1 MLVTVT
7 LNPAVD
13 YTIQLN
19 APLRYDSVNRTTGER
34 ITAGGKGINVS
45 YIAKQFHVPTT
56 IYTFAAGLTG
66 TMLQDFLQE
75 MELPTQAIQLEGQM
89 NRINVK
95 VEETGAVTE
104 LNGRGITVSSSALAQ
119 LTKLLRQYGKD
130 DIIVLAGRIP
140 AGAKKTIYADMMEE
154 LSSTD
159 VRFAIDTE
167 GSALRATLPYHPFV
181 VKPNLPEL
189 SALFSVPLRDWKE
202 ALPYCRKLKDM
213 GAQNVLLS
221 LAEEGALLLADD
233 GKEYRMA
240 VPEGNLVNAVGAG
253 DAMLA
258 GFLCA
263 CMEGKNREEAL
274 RYGVAAGSATAYAP
288 WLANE
293 QQIQNLLTQL
303 PVLQTLER

>member
-56 IYTFAAGLTG
+56 VYTFTAGLTG
-66 TMLQDFLQE
+66 TMLQNFLDE
-75 MELPTQAIQLEGQM
+75 MELPTQTIQLEGQM

-104 LNGRGITVSSSALAQ
+104 LNGRGITVNSNAMAK
-119 LTKLLRQYGKD
+119 LTKLLRQYGEND
-130 DIIVLAGRIP
+130 FVVLAGRIP
-140 AGAKKTIYADMMEE
+140 AGAQKTIYADIMQE
-154 LSSTD
+154 LSSTG

-189 SALFSVPLRDWKE
+189 SALFSVPLREWRE

-233 GKEYRMA
+233 GGEYRMG
-240 VPEGNLVNAVGAG
+240 VPNGAPINAVGAG
-253 DAMLA
+253 DSMLA

-263 CMEGKNREEAL
+263 CVEGKSRADAL
-274 RYGVAAGSATAYAP
+274 RYGIAAGTATAYEP
-288 WLANE
+288 WLADE
-293 QQIQNLLTQL
+293 AHIQAMLKQL
-303 PVLQTLER
+303 PEIKILDT